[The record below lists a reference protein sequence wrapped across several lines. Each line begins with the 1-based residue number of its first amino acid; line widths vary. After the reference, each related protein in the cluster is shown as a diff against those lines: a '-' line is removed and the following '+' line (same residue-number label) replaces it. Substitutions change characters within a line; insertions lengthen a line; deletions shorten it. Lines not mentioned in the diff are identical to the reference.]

1 MDKYILA
8 HDLGT
13 SSNKA
18 CLFNE
23 RGQVVA
29 EETVNY
35 TTYYGKNGEAEQA
48 HEDWWNAVVI
58 GTTVSYTHLTLP
70 TTSRV

>member
-58 GTTVSYTHLTLP
+58 GIKTRPRTGGC
-70 TTSRV
+70 

>member
-48 HEDWWNAVVI
+48 HVECGRHRNKTRPRT
-58 GTTVSYTHLTLP
+58 GGC
-70 TTSRV
+70 

>member
-48 HEDWWNAVVI
+48 HEVWWNAVVI
-58 GTTVSYTHLTLP
+58 
-70 TTSRV
+70 